1 MQINAKRVFPK
12 LTLLVALGT
21 LTPLTH
27 ADSVTLNAS
36 NSGYY
41 NFVGF
46 SNGSVGN
53 IAQIGE
59 TYRSWLGFDLSGVGG
74 TITSA
79 TLQVASEPRNSSGQI
94 INWWDVSTPY
104 SQLGTV
110 GGAAGIG
117 IFNDL
122 GGGSLFAQ
130 GIHTAGGLN
139 SFTLNSSALAALN
152 AADSFWAIGG
162 ANSEANLAFAYQ
174 NGISSQQ
181 TIRLVL
187 DVQGT
192 NVPDGGS
199 TIIAL
204 GVGIVGLLGSRRFLR

>member
-1 MQINAKRVFPK
+1 MNTIRAFSK
-12 LTLLVALGT
+12 LTLLMALGT
-21 LTPLTH
+21 LTQLAH

-53 IAQIGE
+53 IAQLGNS
-59 TYRSWLGFDLSGVGG
+59 YRSWLGFDLSGIDG

-79 TLQVASEPRNSSGQI
+79 TLQIASDPRNASGQT

-110 GGAAGIG
+110 GGAAGIS

-122 GGGSLFAQ
+122 GGGSALAQ

-139 SFTLNSSALAALN
+139 SFTLNSSALVALN

-162 ANSEANLAFAYQ
+162 ANSQPNLAFAYQ
-174 NGISSQQ
+174 NGIASKQ

-187 DVQGT
+187 DVQRT

-199 TIIAL
+199 TILAF
-204 GVGIVGLLGSRRFLR
+204 GVGILGLLGSRRFLR